1 MVDEK
6 RSVSYRLQY
15 TRQAFMQLQTKFLRY
30 SWNNRQD
37 LKGALLAYALS
48 ILLLSDNLQ
57 GDNFINLI
65 QIILL

>member
-37 LKGALLAYALS
+37 LKGALIAYALS

-57 GDNFINLI
+57 ADKFINLI
-65 QIILL
+65 QIFC